1 MTSPLLALALA
12 ASGFVELEPG
22 LELAV
27 FDGPPAPA
35 GDAKIRVLRA
45 DPVRFA
51 PALLNASATE
61 KKAPLTARAWAE
73 KAGAVAAIN
82 ASMYQTDH
90 LRSVSF
96 QRSGGHTNNPQWS
109 KDKSLLAF
117 DPVDPRDP
125 PVRLL
130 DKDCDD
136 FESAKKRY
144 RTLVQSIRMLSC
156 EGENVWAKSERRWS
170 TAAIGVDDKGRLLF
184 IHARSPWPVHDF
196 VDALKALP
204 LGLARAMYVEGGPE
218 ATLFVKAGKVEAEM
232 VGSYES
238 GFWEDDQNAEAW
250 EVPNV
255 VALLRRPAE
264 ARATAKKKE

>member
-1 MTSPLLALALA
+1 MTFALLTLALA

-45 DPVRFA
+45 DPARFS
-51 PALLNASATE
+51 PALLNASSTA
-61 KKAPLTARAWAE
+61 KRVPLTARAWAE
-73 KAGAVAAIN
+73 KAGAVATIN

-96 QRSGGHTNNPQWS
+96 QRSGAHVNNPQWS
-109 KDKSLLAF
+109 KDRSLLAF
-117 DPVDPRDP
+117 DPFDPKDP

-136 FESAKKRY
+136 FEAAKKKY
-144 RTLVQSIRMLSC
+144 RSLVQSIRMLSC
-156 EGENVWAKSERRWS
+156 DGENVWAKSERRWS
-170 TAAIGVDDKGRLLF
+170 TAAIGQDDKGRLLF

-196 VDALKALP
+196 VDALMALP
-204 LGLARAMYVEGGPE
+204 IGLSRAMYVEGGPE

-232 VGSYES
+232 VGSYET

-264 ARATAKKKE
+264 AKGKKKE